1 MKKNSTSG
9 LNSYYASKVVRYFY
23 FFLLLLTQHDY
34 HNFQIHQTHTLHT
47 YTSYTYKITST
58 QLRQDALSSQL
69 RSKRENLLRLTA
81 QRNELNSKVRALKEE
96 LQLLQESGSSIG
108 EVIKQ
113 MGKKKVLVKVR
124 SSFFSLSLPLFAF
137 LRM

>member
-9 LNSYYASKVVRYFY
+9 LNAYYASKV
-23 FFLLLLTQHDY
+23 DE
-34 HNFQIHQTHTLHT
+34 
-47 YTSYTYKITST
+47 
-58 QLRQDALSSQL
+58 LSSKL

-81 QRNELNSKVRALKEE
+81 QRNELNQKVRALKEE

-108 EVIKQ
+108 EVVKQ

-124 SSFFSLSLPLFAF
+124 VRRRFRVVSASFPQIFFFIDFFPHFLLCLCVFNFIFSIRNERSKN
-137 LRM
+137 RTVSM

>member
-9 LNSYYASKVVRYFY
+9 LNAYYASKV
-23 FFLLLLTQHDY
+23 DE
-34 HNFQIHQTHTLHT
+34 
-47 YTSYTYKITST
+47 
-58 QLRQDALSSQL
+58 LSSKL

-81 QRNELNSKVRALKEE
+81 QRNELNQKVRALKEE

-108 EVIKQ
+108 EVVKQ

-124 SSFFSLSLPLFAF
+124 VVISASFPQIHISSFSSIFFHIFFFASVSLISSFRSATNAAKTG
-137 LRM
+137 R

>member
-9 LNSYYASKVVRYFY
+9 LNAYYASKV
-23 FFLLLLTQHDY
+23 DE
-34 HNFQIHQTHTLHT
+34 
-47 YTSYTYKITST
+47 
-58 QLRQDALSSQL
+58 LSSKL

-81 QRNELNSKVRALKEE
+81 QRNELNQKVRALKEE

-108 EVIKQ
+108 EVVKQ

-124 SSFFSLSLPLFAF
+124 VVISASFPQIHKSATNKFTNPQQTKIHKSATNAAKTG
-137 LRM
+137 R